1 MSRGGND
8 YQLIAMDEDHGQPG
22 VCDGQGYDAKV
33 HGIINDRVENLGIV
47 STLDVDRD
55 VRILFLEI
63 GKHLGKNV
71 QACTL
76 VSSYN
81 DLAAGNVLHLGQ
93 GGEDSLAGVQR
104 LFDVLLK
111 GFARRGKRNLAP

>member
-1 MSRGGND
+1 MSRGRND
-8 YQLIAMDEDHGQPG
+8 YQLVAMDEDHGQPV
-22 VCDGQGYDAKV
+22 VCDGQGHDAEV

-55 VRILFLEI
+55 IRILFLEI

-81 DLAAGNVLHLGQ
+81 DLAARNVLHLSQ
-93 GGEDSLAGVQR
+93 GGEDGLAGV
-104 LFDVLLK
+104 
-111 GFARRGKRNLAP
+111 